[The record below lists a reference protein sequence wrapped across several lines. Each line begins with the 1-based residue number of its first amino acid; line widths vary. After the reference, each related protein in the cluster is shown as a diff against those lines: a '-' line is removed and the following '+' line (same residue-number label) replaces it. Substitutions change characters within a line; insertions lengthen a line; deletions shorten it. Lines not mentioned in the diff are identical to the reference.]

1 MLDSKIRCTHK
12 DLFVNEK
19 HRCFGYNM
27 GVCEALKEP
36 CKNKSGRCKFFKPKE
51 TYIQELKQCA
61 LKLDMDFDDYL
72 EATGLKSVIAYFE
85 K

>member
-1 MLDSKIRCTHK
+1 MIENRFRCTQY
-12 DLFVNEK
+12 N
-19 HRCFGYNM
+19 CFGYNM

-36 CKNKSGRCKFFKPKE
+36 CKYKSGHCKFFKPKQ

-61 LKLDMDFDDYL
+61 LKLNCI
-72 EATGLKSVIAYFE
+72 K